1 MRRKVTF
8 MRVEKTKQP
17 LPENGHIFATMP
29 RRKVRVQRVR
39 MDRKGG
45 GEPMNIRKFISTYKC
60 RLCGEVFTGETVQK
74 RIGNAYSEMFD
85 IAMYHSNARYQR
97 LEMNAPTILGV
108 HRCDDGSWGLA
119 DLQGM
124 KKGGSE
130 NGSPR

>member
-1 MRRKVTF
+1 
-8 MRVEKTKQP
+8 
-17 LPENGHIFATMP
+17 
-29 RRKVRVQRVR
+29 

-45 GEPMNIRKFISTYKC
+45 GKPMNDKQLNTGQFVSTYKC
-60 RLCGEVFTGETVQK
+60 RLCGEIFTGETVQK